1 MFLTA
6 QESIEEVE
14 ATVPNVADTDQR
26 SAGSASLLATGKEV
40 EATVP
45 NVADTDQSS
54 AGSASLLATGKEVE
68 ATVPNVADTDQRSA
82 SSASLLA
89 TGKRLRESFTT
100 HEENMDADSSP
111 VARKI
116 RVNTA
121 RAASAMPKKGISTT
135 ESEETQISTDVSPV
149 PSVTHLIQE
158 NQGKMRY
165 KFLIHLSD
173 VKSEAIIVY
182 IPHSQ
187 TKCSEEELCNKV
199 KKMWEEKVANYCCTS
214 LLLFTV
220 ISSFSEQS

>member
-26 SAGSASLLATGKEV
+26 
-40 EATVP
+40 
-45 NVADTDQSS
+45 S

-116 RVNTA
+116 RVNTG